1 MKADKRNPLQ
11 QIRSNI
17 GSNLLYLCIFVITST
32 LLGQALF
39 AGPLLPWRDLPDHLA
54 LISLLDHARVA
65 GSVAA
70 DHYQL
75 QWMPVPY
82 WLFYGSVWLL
92 ACLMSWTQAT
102 QVVALLGML
111 ATPLALGHLLKT
123 VGRDPRWG
131 LLVMPLFFNH
141 NLMYGWVSYCLG
153 IPVLFVTIAETIR
166 RLEHQT
172 GWIKLAMERLPM
184 PIVMGMVAGVF
195 VEFGLD
201 WIRAFETDF
210 FLVAA
215 MTAVFFALAA
225 IPNAQQF
232 MPPMIGVLV
241 IGILVLFLQDS
252 AVTTQPYDGPVLA
265 APRLFLPEFSLAA
278 TLELVLPLTITV
290 IATQNAQGIIILRS
304 AGHSPPVNSLTAMC
318 GAGSLVAALFGCV
331 STCLTGP
338 SNALLVSSGAKERQW
353 IGGVIL
359 GVIAILFGAFAPA
372 VTNLLI
378 ATPTAFLSTL
388 AGLALLRTLQSAFK
402 ISFGEGFTS
411 GALVAFLV
419 TFAGLPI
426 LNIGSPFWGLVFG
439 VITSLL
445 IERQSFLKL

>member
-1 MKADKRNPLQ
+1 MTKYLSNGIPRLYSIKRIPKMVFLDSQDSIWHGFGFHGPTQILAKFHHRGRNSENRLGFLKQFPL
-11 QIRSNI
+11 NEVA
-17 GSNLLYLCIFVITST
+17 N
-32 LLGQALF
+32 AL
-39 AGPLLPWRDLPDHLA
+39 
-54 LISLLDHARVA
+54 
-65 GSVAA
+65 
-70 DHYQL
+70 
-75 QWMPVPY
+75 
-82 WLFYGSVWLL
+82 
-92 ACLMSWTQAT
+92 
-102 QVVALLGML
+102 VALLFAASAPVAIILSAGSRGGLDEVALASWIFAAFAVNGAITIGMSL
-111 ATPLALGHLLKT
+111 AYRQPLAFFWTIPGTVLVGAGLQTLTISELIGAYLLTGLMLLTLGL
-123 VGRDPRWG
+123 
-131 LLVMPLFFNH
+131 
-141 NLMYGWVSYCLG
+141 
-153 IPVLFVTIAETIR
+153 
-166 RLEHQT
+166 T

-278 TLELVLPLTITV
+278 TLELVLPLTVTV

-388 AGLALLRTLQSAFK
+388 AGLALLRTLQSAFQ

>member
-1 MKADKRNPLQ
+1 MGFLKQFPL
-11 QIRSNI
+11 NEVA
-17 GSNLLYLCIFVITST
+17 N
-32 LLGQALF
+32 AL
-39 AGPLLPWRDLPDHLA
+39 
-54 LISLLDHARVA
+54 
-65 GSVAA
+65 
-70 DHYQL
+70 
-75 QWMPVPY
+75 
-82 WLFYGSVWLL
+82 
-92 ACLMSWTQAT
+92 
-102 QVVALLGML
+102 VALLFAASAPVAIILSAGSRGGLDEVALASWIFAAFAVNGAITIGMSL
-111 ATPLALGHLLKT
+111 AYRQPLAFFWTIPGTVLVGAGLQTLTISELIGAYLLTGLMLLTLGL
-123 VGRDPRWG
+123 
-131 LLVMPLFFNH
+131 
-141 NLMYGWVSYCLG
+141 
-153 IPVLFVTIAETIR
+153 
-166 RLEHQT
+166 T

-265 APRLFLPEFSLAA
+265 APRLFLPDFSLAA

-388 AGLALLRTLQSAFK
+388 AGLALLRTLQSAFQT
-402 ISFGEGFTS
+402 SFGEGFTS

>member
-1 MKADKRNPLQ
+1 LGFFKQFPL
-11 QIRSNI
+11 NEVA
-17 GSNLLYLCIFVITST
+17 N
-32 LLGQALF
+32 AL
-39 AGPLLPWRDLPDHLA
+39 
-54 LISLLDHARVA
+54 
-65 GSVAA
+65 
-70 DHYQL
+70 
-75 QWMPVPY
+75 
-82 WLFYGSVWLL
+82 
-92 ACLMSWTQAT
+92 
-102 QVVALLGML
+102 VALLFAASAPVAIILSAGSRGGLDEVALASWIFAAFAVNGAITVGMSL
-111 ATPLALGHLLKT
+111 AHRQPLAFFWTIPGTVLVGAGLQTLTISEVIGAYLLTGLMLLTLGL
-123 VGRDPRWG
+123 
-131 LLVMPLFFNH
+131 
-141 NLMYGWVSYCLG
+141 
-153 IPVLFVTIAETIR
+153 
-166 RLEHQT
+166 T

-388 AGLALLRTLQSAFK
+388 AGLALLRTLQSAFQ

>member
-1 MKADKRNPLQ
+1 MGFLKQFPL
-11 QIRSNI
+11 NEVA
-17 GSNLLYLCIFVITST
+17 N
-32 LLGQALF
+32 AL
-39 AGPLLPWRDLPDHLA
+39 
-54 LISLLDHARVA
+54 
-65 GSVAA
+65 
-70 DHYQL
+70 
-75 QWMPVPY
+75 
-82 WLFYGSVWLL
+82 
-92 ACLMSWTQAT
+92 
-102 QVVALLGML
+102 VALLFAASAPVAIILSAGSRGGLDEVALASWIFAAFAVNGAITIGMSL
-111 ATPLALGHLLKT
+111 AYRQPLAFFWTLPGTVLVGAGLQTLTISELIGAYLLTGLMLLTLGL
-123 VGRDPRWG
+123 
-131 LLVMPLFFNH
+131 
-141 NLMYGWVSYCLG
+141 
-153 IPVLFVTIAETIR
+153 
-166 RLEHQT
+166 T

-388 AGLALLRTLQSAFK
+388 AGLALLRTLQSAFQT
-402 ISFGEGFTS
+402 SFGEGFTS

>member
-1 MKADKRNPLQ
+1 MGFLKQFPL
-11 QIRSNI
+11 NEVA
-17 GSNLLYLCIFVITST
+17 N
-32 LLGQALF
+32 AL
-39 AGPLLPWRDLPDHLA
+39 
-54 LISLLDHARVA
+54 
-65 GSVAA
+65 
-70 DHYQL
+70 
-75 QWMPVPY
+75 
-82 WLFYGSVWLL
+82 
-92 ACLMSWTQAT
+92 
-102 QVVALLGML
+102 VALLFAASAPVAIILSAGSRGGLDEVALASWIFAAFAVNGAITIGMSL
-111 ATPLALGHLLKT
+111 AYRQPLAFFWTIPGTVLVGAGLQTLTISELIGAYLLTGLMLLTLGL
-123 VGRDPRWG
+123 
-131 LLVMPLFFNH
+131 
-141 NLMYGWVSYCLG
+141 
-153 IPVLFVTIAETIR
+153 
-166 RLEHQT
+166 T

-359 GVIAILFGAFAPA
+359 GVIAILFGTFAPA

-388 AGLALLRTLQSAFK
+388 AGLALLRTLQSAFQT
-402 ISFGEGFTS
+402 SFGEGFTS

>member
-1 MKADKRNPLQ
+1 MGFLKQFPL
-11 QIRSNI
+11 NEVA
-17 GSNLLYLCIFVITST
+17 N
-32 LLGQALF
+32 AL
-39 AGPLLPWRDLPDHLA
+39 
-54 LISLLDHARVA
+54 
-65 GSVAA
+65 
-70 DHYQL
+70 
-75 QWMPVPY
+75 
-82 WLFYGSVWLL
+82 
-92 ACLMSWTQAT
+92 
-102 QVVALLGML
+102 VALLFAASAPVAIILSAGSRGGLDEVALASWIFAAFAVNGAITIGMSL
-111 ATPLALGHLLKT
+111 AYRQPLAFFWTIPGTVLVGAGLQTLTISEVIGAYLLTGLMLLTLGL
-123 VGRDPRWG
+123 
-131 LLVMPLFFNH
+131 
-141 NLMYGWVSYCLG
+141 
-153 IPVLFVTIAETIR
+153 
-166 RLEHQT
+166 T

-304 AGHSPPVNSLTAMC
+304 AGHSPPVSSLTAMC

-388 AGLALLRTLQSAFK
+388 AGLALLRTLQSAFQT
-402 ISFGEGFTS
+402 SFGEGFTS

>member
-1 MKADKRNPLQ
+1 MGFLKQFPL
-11 QIRSNI
+11 NEVA
-17 GSNLLYLCIFVITST
+17 N
-32 LLGQALF
+32 AL
-39 AGPLLPWRDLPDHLA
+39 
-54 LISLLDHARVA
+54 
-65 GSVAA
+65 
-70 DHYQL
+70 
-75 QWMPVPY
+75 
-82 WLFYGSVWLL
+82 
-92 ACLMSWTQAT
+92 
-102 QVVALLGML
+102 VALLFAASAPVAIILSAGSRGGLDEVALASWIFAAFAVNGAITIGMSL
-111 ATPLALGHLLKT
+111 AYRQPLAFFWTIPGTVLVGAGLQTLTISELIGAYLLTGLMLLTLGL
-123 VGRDPRWG
+123 
-131 LLVMPLFFNH
+131 
-141 NLMYGWVSYCLG
+141 
-153 IPVLFVTIAETIR
+153 
-166 RLEHQT
+166 T

-241 IGILVLFLQDS
+241 IGIFVLFLQDS

-388 AGLALLRTLQSAFK
+388 AGLALLRTLQSAFQT
-402 ISFGEGFTS
+402 SFGEGFTS

>member
-1 MKADKRNPLQ
+1 MVFQKSQDSIWHGFGFHGPQ
-11 QIRSNI
+11 QILAKFHYRGWKSENR
-17 GSNLLYLCIFVITST
+17 
-32 LLGQALF
+32 LGFLKQFPLNEVANAL
-39 AGPLLPWRDLPDHLA
+39 
-54 LISLLDHARVA
+54 
-65 GSVAA
+65 
-70 DHYQL
+70 
-75 QWMPVPY
+75 
-82 WLFYGSVWLL
+82 
-92 ACLMSWTQAT
+92 
-102 QVVALLGML
+102 VALLFAASAPVAIILSAGSRGGLDEVALASWIFAAFAVNGAITIGMSL
-111 ATPLALGHLLKT
+111 AYRQPLAFFWTIPGTVLVGAGLQTLTISELIGAYLLTGLMLLTLGL
-123 VGRDPRWG
+123 
-131 LLVMPLFFNH
+131 
-141 NLMYGWVSYCLG
+141 
-153 IPVLFVTIAETIR
+153 
-166 RLEHQT
+166 T

-215 MTAVFFALAA
+215 MTSVFFALAA
-225 IPNAQQF
+225 IPNAKKF

-241 IGILVLFLQDS
+241 IGILVLFLQGS
-252 AVTTQPYDGPVLA
+252 AVATKPYDGPVLA

-378 ATPTAFLSTL
+378 ATPAAFLSTL
-388 AGLALLRTLQSAFK
+388 AGLALLRTLQSAFQ

>member
-1 MKADKRNPLQ
+1 MGFLKQFPL
-11 QIRSNI
+11 NEVA
-17 GSNLLYLCIFVITST
+17 N
-32 LLGQALF
+32 AL
-39 AGPLLPWRDLPDHLA
+39 
-54 LISLLDHARVA
+54 
-65 GSVAA
+65 
-70 DHYQL
+70 
-75 QWMPVPY
+75 
-82 WLFYGSVWLL
+82 
-92 ACLMSWTQAT
+92 
-102 QVVALLGML
+102 VALLFAASAPVAIILSAGSHGGLDEVALASWIFAAFAVNGAITIGMSL
-111 ATPLALGHLLKT
+111 AYRQPLAFFWTIPGTVLVGAGLQTLTISELIGAYLLTGLMLLTLGL
-123 VGRDPRWG
+123 
-131 LLVMPLFFNH
+131 
-141 NLMYGWVSYCLG
+141 
-153 IPVLFVTIAETIR
+153 
-166 RLEHQT
+166 T

-388 AGLALLRTLQSAFK
+388 AGLALLRTLQSAFQT
-402 ISFGEGFTS
+402 SFGEGFTS